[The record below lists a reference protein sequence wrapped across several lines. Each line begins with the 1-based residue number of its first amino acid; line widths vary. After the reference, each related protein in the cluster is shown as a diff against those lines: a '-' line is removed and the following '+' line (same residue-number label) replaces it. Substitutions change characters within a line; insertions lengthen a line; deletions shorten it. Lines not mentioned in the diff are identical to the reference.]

1 MASQYIIIYKKH
13 SEESEIFY
21 SINVFLYI
29 VYIYIYI
36 YITMYICV
44 YIYIYNDV
52 RRDAAFVRGNAD
64 MQQGKHRG
72 STFQV

>member
-36 YITMYICV
+36 YI
-44 YIYIYNDV
+44 YNDV

-64 MQQGKHRG
+64 MQQGKYKG

>member
-1 MASQYIIIYKKH
+1 MC
-13 SEESEIFY
+13 FY
-21 SINVFLYI
+21 TL
-29 VYIYIYI
+29 YIYIYI
-36 YITMYICV
+36 YNDVYVYI

-64 MQQGKHRG
+64 MQQGKYKG

>member
-1 MASQYIIIYKKH
+1 
-13 SEESEIFY
+13 
-21 SINVFLYI
+21 
-29 VYIYIYI
+29 
-36 YITMYICV
+36 MYICV

-64 MQQGKHRG
+64 MQQGKYKG

>member
-36 YITMYICV
+36 YNDVICV

-64 MQQGKHRG
+64 MQQGKYKG